1 MCRST
6 GAPLRLLTLA
16 LAGLSHGRPSDAAC
30 PPSCPVNELS
40 KLYDQYC
47 SDKGT
52 FWQSKH
58 HYASAYHQIFG
69 SIRNVVTSILEIG
82 IGEDTA
88 PSVASWLIYFPKAH
102 IYPIDI
108 KTTEEVAKRA
118 VPGGAT
124 DRVVAHQ
131 AKFGCEYNRSM
142 WSDPRVH
149 LTLNTDASD
158 PAQLSRVRLPPQLDI
173 ILDDGSHR
181 FLDQEKT
188 LHVLW
193 PRLRPGGFYIIED
206 ILIGALPWDASHA
219 QQAPTNNSD
228 CGGECFFPQKIAE
241 HPFLLDRFG
250 HTKGGAWTRLRKET
264 QELLRKHDWFF
275 SVTGVHKGGGLDVS
289 LILRKAGPAIGS
301 EGLGGEAR
309 PLTPPSTDNGA
320 ALTQAR
326 SALQLAET
334 QQKSLER
341 QHSELQQSL
350 RSIEQAVETRCT
362 QQEAARPADEGSST
376 VMYALLAASV
386 ALNCLQFVTSRGGAR
401 GYRRVPNRA
410 EGF

>member
-6 GAPLRLLTLA
+6 CAPLRLLTLA

-131 AKFGCEYNRSM
+131 AKFGCEYNRPLLSL
-142 WSDPRVH
+142 SLPRRPSPPPAQVH

-309 PLTPPSTDNGA
+309 PLTPP
-320 ALTQAR
+320 LPVPQAR

-362 QQEAARPADEGSST
+362 QQEAVRPADEGSST
-376 VMYALLAASV
+376 VMYALLAAS
-386 ALNCLQFVTSRGGAR
+386 AR